1 MDKTVLFVL
10 LAVIISTLI
19 TILYVFL
26 LFHKVSR
33 VKITNARVDEIH
45 KYIHKGAM
53 TFLVREYKIIIP
65 FIIGVG
71 ILLTCLGFIK
81 PLQDAEA
88 VGWKPALCF
97 AIGAV
102 FSATAGWIG
111 MFVAT
116 KANARTA
123 VKANDEGLSSALKV
137 AFSGGSV
144 LGLAVV
150 GFGLL
155 GLAGIFLA
163 SYGIE
168 YAINPNAPLS
178 QLIKA
183 PISIL
188 AGYSLGCSL
197 IALFSRVGGGIYTKA
212 ADVGADLVGKV
223 EENMPEDDPRNP
235 ATIADN
241 VGDNV
246 GDIAGMG
253 SDLTESYVGSI
264 ISCLTMAL
272 LTFQNT
278 LNEITL
284 RYVLFPV
291 LICGVGA
298 IAAVLS
304 VAFFRSRNTN
314 NPHRALNIATYIAT
328 GIVLIA
334 TVFLALFF
342 VGNETVTMDNGGF
355 GPDKLQGWKL
365 IIAVLAGLAS
375 GIGVGFI
382 AEIYTSADYKEVK
395 RIAKESQTGHATNII
410 AGLGSGMKS
419 TGLTIAVLAAAIAV
433 SFFFAGSY
441 GIALAAVGM
450 LSTAGIT
457 VSVDG
462 YGPISDNAG
471 GIAQMSEL
479 PEEVR
484 HITDHLDSVGNTTA
498 AIGKGF
504 CIGSATLTSL
514 AFILSFVSSG
524 IKEAVANG
532 KTFDL
537 SLSNPKVLVGII
549 IGAMLPYLFSALT
562 ISSVGKAANKMVE
575 EIRDQFSTHPGIL
588 TGEYVPDYNRCI
600 DISTKASLRE
610 MILPGVIAVVSP
622 ILGGLI
628 IGGEG
633 LGGMLIGALVSA
645 IMLAVFMANSGG
657 AWDNAKKYVEEGNF
671 GGKGSETHHA
681 AVTGDT
687 VGDPLKDTSGPAMDI
702 LIKLMSVISLI
713 LIPVITKI
721 DSLWDIIIRLFNK

>member
-1 MDKTVLFVL
+1 MKEELIVL
-10 LAVIISTLI
+10 LVVILASLI
-19 TILYVFL
+19 TLLYVFY
-26 LFHKVSR
+26 LFHKVSK
-33 VKITNARVDEIH
+33 VKITNAKADEVH
-45 KYIHKGAM
+45 KYIHQGAM
-53 TFLVREYKIIIP
+53 TFLIREYKIIVP

-71 ILLTCLGFIK
+71 ILLAVLGFI
-81 PLQDAEA
+81 PALQEAEA
-88 VGWKPALCF
+88 VGWKPAICF
-97 AIGAV
+97 VIGAS
-102 FSATAGWIG
+102 FSAAAGWVG

-123 VKANDEGLSSALKV
+123 VKANDEGLPSALRV
-137 AFSGGSV
+137 AFSGGAV

-155 GLAGIFLA
+155 GLASIFMIA
-163 SYGIE
+163 
-168 YAINPNAPLS
+168 YAITNSFTEPVN
-178 QLIKA
+178 
-183 PISIL
+183 IL

-223 EENMPEDDPRNP
+223 ESNLPEDDPRNP

-264 ISCLTMAL
+264 ISCLTMAML
-272 LTFQNT
+272 AFTNGTLTDARF
-278 LNEITL
+278 I
-284 RYVLFPV
+284 LFPV
-291 LICGVGA
+291 LICGVGV

-304 VAFFRSRNTN
+304 VAFFRLRNWN
-314 NPHRALNIATYIAT
+314 EPHKALNIATYIAT
-328 GIVLIA
+328 LLVLIA
-334 TVFLALFF
+334 TVFLAIFYIK
-342 VGNETVTMDNGGF
+342 D
-355 GPDKLQGWKL
+355 WKY
-365 IIAVLAGLAS
+365 IMPVVAGLAS
-375 GIGVGFI
+375 GIGVGFV
-382 AEIYTSADYKEVK
+382 AEIYTSSDYKEVK
-395 RIAKESQTGHATNII
+395 RIAEESQTGHATNII

-419 TGLTIAVLAAAIAV
+419 TGLTIAILAAAIAV
-433 SFFFAGSY
+433 SYFFGGGY

-457 VSVDG
+457 VTVDG

-471 GIAQMSEL
+471 GIAQMAEL
-479 PEEVR
+479 PEDVR

-514 AFILSFVSSG
+514 ALIVSFIHSVA
-524 IKEAVANG
+524 KELQGTGVEADFTLG
-532 KTFDL
+532 
-537 SLSNPKVLVGII
+537 NPKVL
-549 IGAMLPYLFSALT
+549 IGLLIGSMLPFLFSALT

-588 TGEYVPDYNRCI
+588 TGEVVPDYNRCI
-600 DISTKASLRE
+600 DISTRASLKE
-610 MILPGVIAVVSP
+610 MILPAIIAVAAP
-622 ILGGLI
+622 ILAGFI
-628 IGGEG
+628 IGFEG
-633 LGGMLIGALVSA
+633 LGGVLMGGLVSA

-657 AWDNAKKYVEEGNF
+657 AWDNAKKYVEEGNY

-687 VGDPLKDTSGPAMDI
+687 VGDPLKDTAGPAMDI

-713 LIPVITKI
+713 IVPVITKVTP
-721 DSLWDIIIRLFNK
+721 LWDLIVKLFQ

>member
-1 MDKTVLFVL
+1 MKEQLLVL
-10 LAVIISTLI
+10 LLVIIATLI

-26 LFHKVSR
+26 LFRKVAK
-33 VKITNARVDEIH
+33 VQITNDKVDEIH
-45 KYIHKGAM
+45 KHIHKGAM

-65 FIIGVG
+65 FIIGIAV
-71 ILLTCLGFIK
+71 LLTILGFI
-81 PLQDAEA
+81 PALSGAEA
-88 VGWKPALCF
+88 VGWKAALCF
-97 AIGAV
+97 IIGAS

-123 VKANDEGLSSALKV
+123 TKANDEGLPSALRV
-137 AFSGGSV
+137 AFSGGAV
-144 LGLAVV
+144 LGLSVV

-155 GLAGIFLA
+155 GLAAIFFFA
-163 SYGIE
+163 F
-168 YAINPNAPLS
+168 
-178 QLIKA
+178 LITGDLEE
-183 PISIL
+183 PIQIL

-223 EENMPEDDPRNP
+223 ETNLPEDDPRNP

-264 ISCLTMAL
+264 ISCLTMAIL
-272 LTFQNT
+272 S
-278 LNEITL
+278 LNAGEIASM

-291 LICGVGA
+291 IICGVGVV
-298 IAAVLS
+298 AALLS
-304 VAFFRSRNTN
+304 VILFRMKNWD
-314 NPHRALNIATYIAT
+314 NPHKALNIATYVAA
-328 GIVLIA
+328 GIVLLATIILAIA
-334 TVFLALFF
+334 YVQ
-342 VGNETVTMDNGGF
+342 D
-355 GPDKLQGWKL
+355 WKL
-365 IIAVLAGLAS
+365 IISVLAGLLS

-395 RIAKESQTGHATNII
+395 RIAEESKTGHATNII

-419 TGLTIAVLAAAIAV
+419 TALTIAVLVIAIAIAY
-433 SFFFAGSY
+433 FFSGSY

-471 GIAQMSEL
+471 GIAQMAEL
-479 PEEVR
+479 PEDVR
-484 HITDHLDSVGNTTA
+484 KITDHLDSVGNTTA

-514 AFILSFVSSG
+514 AFIVSFIKASG
-524 IKEAVANG
+524 ATI
-532 KTFDL
+532 
-537 SLSNPKVLVGII
+537 SLADPKVLIGMLV
-549 IGAMLPYLFSALT
+549 GAMLPYLFSALT
-562 ISSVGKAANKMVE
+562 ISSVGKAANNMVE
-575 EIRDQFSTHPGIL
+575 EIREQFKNNPGIL
-588 TGEYVPDYNRCI
+588 DGTATPDYNRCI
-600 DISTKASLRE
+600 DISTKASLKE
-610 MILPGVIAVVSP
+610 MILPGIIAVASP
-622 ILGGLI
+622 IICGLLIGSAGLGGL
-628 IGGEG
+628 
-633 LGGMLIGALVSA
+633 LIGALVSA

-657 AWDNAKKYVEEGNF
+657 AWDNAKKFIEEGNF
-671 GGKGSETHHA
+671 GGKGSDTHKA
-681 AVTGDT
+681 SITGDT
-687 VGDPLKDTSGPAMDI
+687 VGDPLKDTAGPAMDI

-713 LIPVITKI
+713 LVPVLANLT
-721 DSLWDIIIRLFNK
+721 SFWDFIVNLLG